1 MLKNDIWQSSQNK
14 THLTGV
20 EIGKMT
26 IIYSRY
32 KNIIRLAMYCS
43 MFSDNKE
50 IWAGES
56 LIADI
61 SFSNELF

>member
-26 IIYSRY
+26 IDIHH
-32 KNIIRLAMYCS
+32 N
-43 MFSDNKE
+43 
-50 IWAGES
+50 
-56 LIADI
+56 LITLQKYHT
-61 SFSNELF
+61 FSNVLQYVQ